1 MTYKVYGSTPD
12 RQDRSAYQAEAYTDI
27 QNMLKTISTS
37 SLGRPADIDIA
48 RIEANIVTFQ
58 KSLLAPIVT
67 RIAQMS
73 VSDLLQTGNMHAD
86 ISGKDIDLHIGL
98 SNIKSISSLRTNAS
112 SISATLSLSGRI
124 ENTTGSISIDAE
136 YTMYNTGM
144 YISVLSYTANISDA
158 NTQKEIRIAM
168 DKIVGTT
175 WELDSSDIS
184 LDTISQANM
193 LKKIFDILETQSLFT
208 PTSTY
213 GSAYILSLKESTFQ
227 SIAKILDNKISPKDM
242 KRMQKEF

>member
-1 MTYKVYGSTPD
+1 
-12 RQDRSAYQAEAYTDI
+12 
-27 QNMLKTISTS
+27 
-37 SLGRPADIDIA
+37 
-48 RIEANIVTFQ
+48 
-58 KSLLAPIVT
+58 
-67 RIAQMS
+67 
-73 VSDLLQTGNMHAD
+73 
-86 ISGKDIDLHIGL
+86 
-98 SNIKSISSLRTNAS
+98 
-112 SISATLSLSGRI
+112 
-124 ENTTGSISIDAE
+124 
-136 YTMYNTGM
+136 MYNTGM

-227 SIAKILDNKISPKDM
+227 SIAKILDNKISPTDM